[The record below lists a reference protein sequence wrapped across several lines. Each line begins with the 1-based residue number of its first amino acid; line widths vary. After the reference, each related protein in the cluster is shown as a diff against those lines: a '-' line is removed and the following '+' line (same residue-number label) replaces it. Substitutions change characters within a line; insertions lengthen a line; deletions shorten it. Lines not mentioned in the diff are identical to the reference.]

1 MFYNL
6 EKSNSRFDSSQT
18 LQSYPAVLYVWSGQD
33 PSVSNAADFVAVID
47 FDENSATYG
56 QILKTVPLV
65 SNSTA
70 GINQIGNEAH
80 HAAISSDGRYYISG
94 GLLSFLSQAKE
105 IFVWRI
111 PKNPAH
117 GPEFL
122 YALDA
127 PGACVDEFQPIGG
140 GKFLVSMMCNEIADS
155 PGDMVLIDADRRL
168 VKSFLANASTLEN
181 FNPHGFGRLK
191 NGSIF
196 VGDYIKPISLTGSNA
211 ADITFRSTVRHFLP
225 NGKLERTFQVEMPT
239 DPEQWSGVG
248 SGIGFMETKTIP
260 NDSQGRAYA
269 CGTNDN
275 KINLVGPGMSQP
287 IAVLDVSLVNNYH
300 KILSAGITSFFPNGK
315 LSIMTFQMRYVILMN
330 TTVPEKPVILRAFD
344 FCTDSSLDQYIFQ
357 VPDSNE
363 TTTFAQYCASNNNV
377 VGSHFCQY
385 VPGENRFVVVNYFLK
400 FGLAQFAGTR
410 SIHAFKLNSDL
421 TNFEYDHRFKPD
433 FHSPKAFPHHVQY
446 IRL

>member
-127 PGACVDEFQPIGG
+127 SGACVDEFQPIGG
-140 GKFLVSMMCNEIADS
+140 GQFLVSMMCNENADS
-155 PGDMVLIDADRRL
+155 PGDMVFIDADRRL
-168 VKSFLANASTLEN
+168 VKYFLANAS
-181 FNPHGFGRLK
+181 
-191 NGSIF
+191 
-196 VGDYIKPISLTGSNA
+196 
-211 ADITFRSTVRHFLP
+211 
-225 NGKLERTFQVEMPT
+225 
-239 DPEQWSGVG
+239 
-248 SGIGFMETKTIP
+248 
-260 NDSQGRAYA
+260 
-269 CGTNDN
+269 
-275 KINLVGPGMSQP
+275 
-287 IAVLDVSLVNNYH
+287 
-300 KILSAGITSFFPNGK
+300 
-315 LSIMTFQMRYVILMN
+315 
-330 TTVPEKPVILRAFD
+330 
-344 FCTDSSLDQYIFQ
+344 
-357 VPDSNE
+357 
-363 TTTFAQYCASNNNV
+363 
-377 VGSHFCQY
+377 
-385 VPGENRFVVVNYFLK
+385 
-400 FGLAQFAGTR
+400 
-410 SIHAFKLNSDL
+410 
-421 TNFEYDHRFKPD
+421 
-433 FHSPKAFPHHVQY
+433 
-446 IRL
+446 